1 MRLPETDL
9 NLSQKSEEK
18 KIKKFRILNFV
29 LVSSLSQDGLHLPLL
44 GTIKN
49 YFRYI
54 KIYFEILK
62 FILWNAQ
69 FPNYFIES

>member
-1 MRLPETDL
+1 MGLPETDL

-49 YFRYI
+49 YF
-54 KIYFEILK
+54 
-62 FILWNAQ
+62 
-69 FPNYFIES
+69 